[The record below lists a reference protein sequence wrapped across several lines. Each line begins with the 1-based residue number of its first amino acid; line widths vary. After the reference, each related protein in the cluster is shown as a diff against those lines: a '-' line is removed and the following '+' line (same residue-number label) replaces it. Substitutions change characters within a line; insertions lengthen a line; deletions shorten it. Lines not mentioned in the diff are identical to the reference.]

1 MKKQLLIIGGGFAGF
16 WSALSAI
23 RQSRELQK
31 ENELEVTLV
40 NMDEYLTIRPRL
52 YEVSLE
58 GLRVELKKYFEPL
71 NIKFIIGKAEIINP
85 EENLVTVATNH
96 GSRIVNYDYLILS
109 SGSVLK
115 AINIPGIENTFNVDT
130 FNGAQRLEDHLSQL
144 ASKNFEGDG
153 ATTFVVAGSGLT
165 GLEVVTVIKEKALK
179 ILGEQGQNPID
190 FKVVLIEKA
199 DKVGNYYSTEAQ
211 DYVIETLESKDVIV
225 ATGVSLAGVTSKGAT
240 LSDGTFIPS
249 QTIISTVGLVA
260 SSLCNFFKGEKDKLG
275 RLHVNKY
282 LQLAEYENVIAA
294 GDVAN
299 IPTDDKGNSS
309 LMACQ
314 FSMFLGKWAGHNAVN
329 SLFSQPLKPYN
340 YTDYVTCVDLG
351 QEDGMLTT
359 GWERTLAFSG
369 IEGKNIKMEV
379 TTKLIYPAD
388 DVETALTDSY
398 PEVPNVSQNA
408 V

>member
-31 ENELEVTLV
+31 GDELEVTVV

-52 YEVSLE
+52 YEVSLK
-58 GLRVELKKYFEPL
+58 GLRVGLNKYFKPL
-71 NIKFIIGKAEIINP
+71 GIKFIIGKAEIINP
-85 EENLVTVATNH
+85 DQNLVMVLTDS
-96 GSRIVNYDYLILS
+96 GSRILNYDYLILS

-115 AINIPGIENTFNVDT
+115 ALNIPGIENTFNVDT
-130 FNGAQRLEDHLSQL
+130 FNGAQKLEDHLTQL
-144 ASKNFEGDG
+144 AGKNFVDS
-153 ATTFVVAGSGLT
+153 ASTFVVAGSGLT
-165 GLEVVTVIKEKALK
+165 GLEVATVIKEKAMK
-179 ILGEQGQNPID
+179 IWGENAQKEID

-199 DKVGNYYSTEAQ
+199 EKVGNYYATEAQ
-211 DYVIETLESKDVIV
+211 DYVIETLKSKDISI
-225 ATGVSLAGVTSKGAT
+225 ATGVSLTAVSADGAT

-249 QTIISTVGLVA
+249 KTVISTIGLVA
-260 SSLCNFFKGEKDKLG
+260 SSLCHFFKGEKDKLG

-282 LQLAEYENVIAA
+282 LQLEEYENVIAA

-299 IPTDDKGNSS
+299 IPVDNEGNNS

-329 SLFSQPLKPYN
+329 WLFSQPLKPYN

-351 QEDGMLTT
+351 QQDGMLTT
-359 GWERTLAFSG
+359 GWERKLVSSG

-388 DVETALTDSY
+388 DVEAALEDSY

>member
-31 ENELEVTLV
+31 EDELEVTLV

-58 GLRVELKKYFEPL
+58 GLRVELKKYFKPL

-85 EENLVTVATNH
+85 EQNLVTVVTNH
-96 GSRIVNYDYLILS
+96 GSRILSYDYLILS

-130 FNGAQRLEDHLSQL
+130 FNGAQRLEDHLIQL

-179 ILGEQGQNPID
+179 ILGEHGKNPID

-211 DYVIETLESKDVIV
+211 DYVIKTLDSKDVTV
-225 ATGVSLAGVTSKGAT
+225 VTGVSLAGVTSKGAT

-249 QTIISTVGLVA
+249 QTVISTVGLVA

-282 LQLAEYENVIAA
+282 LQLEEYNNVIAA

>member
-31 ENELEVTLV
+31 EDEVEVTLV
-40 NMDEYLTIRPRL
+40 NTDEYLTIRPRL

-58 GLRVELKKYFEPL
+58 GLRVSLDKYFKPL

-85 EENLVTVATNH
+85 EQKLVTVLTDS
-96 GSRIVNYDYLILS
+96 GSRILNYDYLILS

-130 FNGAQRLEDHLSQL
+130 FNGAQRLEDHLIQL
-144 ASKNFEGDG
+144 ASKSFDDG

-165 GLEVVTVIKEKALK
+165 GLEVATVIKEKALK
-179 ILGEQGQNPID
+179 IWGEHAKNAID

-199 DKVGNYYSTEAQ
+199 EKVGNYYAAEAQ
-211 DYVIETLESKDVIV
+211 DYVIETLKSKDVTV
-225 ATGVSLAGVTSKGAT
+225 VTGTSLAAVTANGAT
-240 LSDGTFIPS
+240 LSNGTFIPS
-249 QTIISTVGLVA
+249 KTVISTVGLVA

-282 LQLAEYENVIAA
+282 LQLEEYDNVIAA

-299 IPTDDKGNSS
+299 IPTDDKGNNS

-329 SLFSQPLKPYN
+329 ALFSQPLKPYN

-351 QEDGMLTT
+351 QQDGMLTT
-359 GWERTLAFSG
+359 GWERNLAVSG

-388 DVETALTDSY
+388 DVLTALEDSY

>member
-1 MKKQLLIIGGGFAGF
+1 LKKQLLIIGGGFAGF

-23 RQSRELQK
+23 RQSRELSK
-31 ENELEVTLV
+31 EDEIEVTVV

-58 GLRVELKKYFEPL
+58 GLRVGLNKYFKPL
-71 NIKFIIGKAEIINP
+71 RIKFIVGKAEIINP
-85 EENLVTVATNH
+85 DENLVTIATDS
-96 GSRIVNYDYLILS
+96 GSRILSYDYLILS

-115 AINIPGIENTFNVDT
+115 AINIEGIENTFNVDT
-130 FNGAQRLEDHLSQL
+130 FNGAQRLEDHLIQL
-144 ASKNFEGDG
+144 ASKRFDGDG
-153 ATTFVVAGSGLT
+153 GATFVVAGSGLT
-165 GLEVVTVIKEKALK
+165 GLEVATVIKEKALK
-179 ILGEQGQNPID
+179 IWSRYSQDTIE

-199 DKVGNYYSTEAQ
+199 NQVGNYYSPEAQ
-211 DYVIETLESKDVIV
+211 EYVLDTLKSKDVTSI
-225 ATGVSLAGVTSKGAT
+225 TNVSLAGVTSNGAI

-249 QTIISTVGLVA
+249 QTVISTVGLVA
-260 SSLCNFFKGEKDKLG
+260 SSLCSFFKGEKDKLG

-282 LQLAEYENVIAA
+282 LQLETYQNVIAA

-299 IPTDDKGNSS
+299 IPVDDKGNSS

-329 SLFSQPLKPYN
+329 ALFSQPLKPYN

-351 QEDGMLTT
+351 QQDGMLTT
-359 GWERTLAFSG
+359 GWERSLAVSG

-388 DVETALTDSY
+388 DVQTALEDSF

>member
-23 RQSRELQK
+23 RQSRELKK
-31 ENELEVTLV
+31 EDQIEVTVV

-58 GLRVELKKYFEPL
+58 GLRVELNKYFKPL
-71 NIKFIIGKAEIINP
+71 GIKFINGKAEIINP
-85 EENLVTVATNH
+85 DENLVTIATES
-96 GSRIVNYDYLILS
+96 GSRILSYDYLILS

-115 AINIPGIENTFNVDT
+115 AINIEGIEKTFNVDT
-130 FNGAQRLEDHLSQL
+130 FNGAQRLEDHLIKL
-144 ASKNFEGDG
+144 ASKKFDGEG
-153 ATTFVVAGSGLT
+153 AATFVVAGSGLT
-165 GLEVVTVIKEKALK
+165 GLEVATVIKEKALK
-179 ILGEQGQNPID
+179 IWSRYSQDAIE

-199 DKVGNYYSTEAQ
+199 NQVGNYYSPEAQ
-211 DYVIETLESKDVIV
+211 KYVLETLKSKDVTSI
-225 ATGVSLAGVTSKGAT
+225 TNVSLAAVTSNGAT

-249 QTIISTVGLVA
+249 QTVISTVGLVA
-260 SSLCNFFKGEKDKLG
+260 SSLCSFFKGEKDKLG

-282 LQLAEYENVIAA
+282 LQLETYKNVIAA

-299 IPTDDKGNSS
+299 IPVDDEGNSS

-329 SLFSQPLKPYN
+329 ALFAQPLKPYN
-340 YTDYVTCVDLG
+340 YSDYVTCVDLG
-351 QEDGMLTT
+351 QQDGMLTT
-359 GWERTLAFSG
+359 GWERSLSVSG

-388 DVETALTDSY
+388 DVQTALEDSF

>member
-16 WSALSAI
+16 WSALSAV
-23 RQSRELQK
+23 RQSRELKK
-31 ENELEVTLV
+31 EGELEVTLV
-40 NMDEYLTIRPRL
+40 NMDEYMTIRPRL

-58 GLRVELKKYFEPL
+58 GLRVELNKYFKPL
-71 NIKFIIGKAEIINP
+71 NIKLIIGKAEIINP
-85 EENLVTVATNH
+85 EEKLVTVATDS
-96 GSRIVNYDYLILS
+96 GSRILTYDFLVLS

-130 FNGAQRLEDHLSQL
+130 FNGAQRLEDHVTQL
-144 ASKNFEGDG
+144 AEKGFNAEG
-153 ATTFVVAGSGLT
+153 AATFVVAGSGLT
-165 GLEVVTVIKEKALK
+165 GLEIVTTIKEKAAK
-179 ILGEQGQNPID
+179 IWNTYSQDAMD
-190 FKVVLIEKA
+190 FKVVLIEKG
-199 DKVGNYYSTEAQ
+199 DKVGNYYSAEAQ
-211 DYVIETLESKDVIV
+211 DYVIKTLESKDVKIM
-225 ATGVSLAGVTSKGAT
+225 TGVSLAGVTSNGAT

-249 QTIISTVGLVA
+249 QTVISTVGLVA
-260 SSLCNFFKGEKDKLG
+260 SSLCNFFKGEKDNLG

-282 LQLAEYENVIAA
+282 LQLEQHENVIAA

-299 IPTDDKGNSS
+299 IPVDDQGNTS

-359 GWERTLAFSG
+359 GWERSLAVSG

-388 DVETALTDSY
+388 DVETALEESF

-408 V
+408 

>member
-23 RQSRELQK
+23 RQSRELKK

-58 GLRVELKKYFEPL
+58 GLRVELNKYFKQL
-71 NIKFIIGKAEIINP
+71 NIKLIIGKAEIINP
-85 EENLVTVATNH
+85 EQKFVTVATES
-96 GSRIVNYDYLILS
+96 GSRILNYDYLILS

-115 AINIPGIENTFNVDT
+115 AINIPGIEDTFNVDT
-130 FNGAQRLEDHLSQL
+130 FNGAQKLEDHLTKL
-144 ASKNFEGDG
+144 AHKNFEGEG

-165 GLEVVTVIKEKALK
+165 GLEMVTVIKEKANK
-179 ILGEQGQNPID
+179 ILADHGKNPID

-199 DKVGNYYSTEAQ
+199 DKVGNYYAPEAQ
-211 DYVIETLESKDVIV
+211 DYVIETLKSKDITV
-225 ATGVSLAGVTSKGAT
+225 ANGVYLTAVENNGAT
-240 LSDGTFIPS
+240 LSDGRFIAS
-249 QTIISTVGLVA
+249 QTVISTIGLVA

-275 RLHVNKY
+275 RLHVNEF
-282 LQLAEYENVIAA
+282 LQLKEYQNVIAA

-299 IPTDDKGNSS
+299 IPTDDEGNSS

-314 FSMFLGKWAGHNAVN
+314 FSMFLGKFAGHNAVN
-329 SLFSQPLKPYN
+329 SLFSEPLKAYS
-340 YTDYVTCVDLG
+340 YKDYVTCVDLG
-351 QEDGMLTT
+351 QQDGMLTS
-359 GWERTLAFSG
+359 GWDRKLVASG

-379 TTKLIYPAD
+379 TTKLIYPAE
-388 DVETALTDSY
+388 DVNTALEDSY
-398 PEVPNVSQNA
+398 PEVPNVAENA